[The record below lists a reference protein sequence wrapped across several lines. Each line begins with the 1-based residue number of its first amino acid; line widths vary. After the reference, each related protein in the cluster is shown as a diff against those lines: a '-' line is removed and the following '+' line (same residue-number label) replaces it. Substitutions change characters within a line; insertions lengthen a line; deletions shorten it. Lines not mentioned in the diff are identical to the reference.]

1 MRSFEFSAKNI
12 GEERYL
18 TYTMGDGCEPDEDT
32 LDYCEE
38 NEIPELVGI
47 IFEQDDDYDYL
58 TYNVTGLTSLADF
71 ANSGYMPKD
80 MCLKILRNVAI
91 EIISCKEQAIH
102 LSYLLLNKQFMYIDE
117 DTLKLKFLCLPIESD
132 GSLAVEFKSF
142 IRQFIANL
150 MFDVEEDL
158 SYVGQLLTYINGDSF
173 NLRGLIG
180 LAEALM
186 QDAGIEYDEE
196 ENILVDGSEDEV
208 VEAAAPEEME
218 EAAPKRAT
226 AEEISDIMSDLGGDV
241 PLPEIGDDEED
252 EDLDIAD
259 KDPEEAED
267 EQEVEEADAEDEML
281 EDIPLEEADEDL
293 DEDDIELE
301 DADASTTGELTED
314 DSEELEEEEA
324 EEENQVPQYDDKP
337 ETMDELKERLQKIV
351 NSSDDE
357 PLSAAPKP
365 NKAIKINRA
374 ALIHNAEEEE
384 ERRRAEE
391 AAKAAEEAA
400 AAEAAAAEGAA
411 RAEAE
416 KIEAGELG
424 EVEVSQTSKNAT
436 EKKNVVT
443 EDISDLAENET
454 GDRPIASGIL
464 PKGTASVNNTIL
476 GKTGTLVINPYLI
489 RVNTKER
496 IIISKATFK
505 IGKANRGVDYHV
517 SGNGAISRQ
526 HAVILHKGSCYYIKD
541 NKSTNHTFVDDVK
554 VEDGEEALLS
564 DKCII
569 RLGDE
574 EFTFRIQ

>member
-208 VEAAAPEEME
+208 VEAAAPEEMK

-252 EDLDIAD
+252 EDLDVAD

-267 EQEVEEADAEDEML
+267 EQEV
-281 EDIPLEEADEDL
+281 
-293 DEDDIELE
+293 
-301 DADASTTGELTED
+301 
-314 DSEELEEEEA
+314 EEEEA

-357 PLSAAPKP
+357 ILSVAPKQ

-391 AAKAAEEAA
+391 AAKAAEEATV
-400 AAEAAAAEGAA
+400 AEAAAAEGAA
-411 RAEAE
+411 KAEAE

-443 EDISDLAENET
+443 EDISDLAEKET

-541 NKSTNHTFVDDVK
+541 NKSTNHTFVDNVK